1 MFGYFYNQNLRKL
14 VVGFGALFSN
24 IDVEHVDP
32 DNGTP
37 IKIRVPIHYASQEK
51 FIQRLL
57 QPSSITPGTRIET
70 QVPIISFMM
79 NSISPDPSRRLS
91 RFANNSNINGCQS
104 SGNKIA
110 TQTPVNVSFN
120 LFAYTR
126 HTDDMLQ
133 IVEQIMPY
141 FLPEHI
147 IQLDMNSVQTNLNIP
162 ITMVSNNLSERYDGD
177 LNSRRLNIASFQFLA
192 KSWIFGEVEAATAI
206 SNVVSNPI
214 IDFD

>member
-1 MFGYFYNQNLRKL
+1 MFDYFYNQNLRKL

-24 IDVEHVDP
+24 IDVAHTDP
-32 DNGTP
+32 DGGTP

-70 QVPIISFMM
+70 QLPIISFMM
-79 NSISPDPSRRLS
+79 NSISPDPSRRLG

-104 SGNKIA
+104 TGSKIA

-147 IQLDMNSVQTNLNIP
+147 IQLDMNSVQSNLNIP
-162 ITMVSNNLSERYDGD
+162 ITMISNNLSERYDGD

-192 KSWIFGEVEAATAI
+192 KSWIFGEIETATAI
-206 SNVVSNPI
+206 SNVV
-214 IDFD
+214 IDLD

>member
-1 MFGYFYNQNLRKL
+1 MFDYFYNQNLRKL

-24 IDVEHVDP
+24 IDVAHTDP
-32 DNGTP
+32 DGGTP

-70 QVPIISFMM
+70 QLPIISFMM
-79 NSISPDPSRRLS
+79 NSISPDPSRRLG

-104 SGNKIA
+104 TGSKIA

-147 IQLDMNSVQTNLNIP
+147 IQLDMNSVQSNLNIP
-162 ITMVSNNLSERYDGD
+162 ITMISNNLSERYDGD

-192 KSWIFGEVEAATAI
+192 KSWIFGEIETAIAI
-206 SNVVSNPI
+206 SNVV
-214 IDFD
+214 IDLD

>member
-1 MFGYFYNQNLRKL
+1 MFDYFYNQNLRKL

-24 IDVEHVDP
+24 IDVAHTDP
-32 DNGTP
+32 DGGTP

-70 QVPIISFMM
+70 QLPIISFMM
-79 NSISPDPSRRLS
+79 NSISPDPSRRLG

-104 SGNKIA
+104 TGSKIA

-147 IQLDMNSVQTNLNIP
+147 IQLDMNSVQSNLNIP
-162 ITMVSNNLSERYDGD
+162 ITMISNNLSERYDGD

-192 KSWIFGEVEAATAI
+192 KSWIFGEIETASAI
-206 SNVVSNPI
+206 SNVV
-214 IDFD
+214 IDLD

>member
-1 MFGYFYNQNLRKL
+1 MFDYFYNQNLRKL

-24 IDVEHVDP
+24 IDVAHTDP
-32 DNGTP
+32 DGGNP

-70 QVPIISFMM
+70 QLPIISFMM
-79 NSISPDPSRRLS
+79 NSISPDPSRRLG

-104 SGNKIA
+104 TGSKIA

-147 IQLDMNSVQTNLNIP
+147 IQLDMNSVQSNLNIP
-162 ITMVSNNLSERYDGD
+162 ITMISNNLSERYDGD

-192 KSWIFGEVEAATAI
+192 KSWIFGEIETASAI
-206 SNVVSNPI
+206 SNVV
-214 IDFD
+214 IDLD

>member
-1 MFGYFYNQNLRKL
+1 MFDYFYNQNLRKL

-24 IDVEHVDP
+24 IDVAHTDP
-32 DNGTP
+32 DGGTP

-70 QVPIISFMM
+70 QLPIISFMM
-79 NSISPDPSRRLS
+79 NSISPDPSRRLG

-104 SGNKIA
+104 TGSKIA

-147 IQLDMNSVQTNLNIP
+147 IQLDMNSVQSNLNIP

-192 KSWIFGEVEAATAI
+192 KSWIFGEIETATAI
-206 SNVVSNPI
+206 SNVV
-214 IDFD
+214 IDLD